1 MSLISI
7 LFILLFYFS
16 LLLFVVGLARK
27 VAQYWRTPAPFKIHI
42 APAPQTLPKLY
53 LRMLREI
60 FLFESLFKANRWTWF
75 FGWMFHF
82 GLVLLFFRH
91 LVYFWPG
98 ELPEILLHSSPLRFA
113 AFPLMLGLLGLLGR
127 RVIVD
132 RVRYISSP
140 SDYLMLILLI
150 AIAFTGALMTFFHNH
165 PNMLLVKNFA
175 QGLITLN
182 WSELPEEGIFLAHI
196 FLVLVL
202 VAIFP
207 ISKLLH
213 APGVF
218 FSPTLNQLDNAR
230 KKRHISS
237 WALEKEE
244 NENGQDLEK
253 NN

>member
-1 MSLISI
+1 MSEDFEESKNYDDLLSYRFERFDTELANYLIKKTTRFFEY
-7 LFILLFYFS
+7 FIENYLGHRIYGSEKKFNSKMVTDYKTTKKDLYEISTSKFGIFYFS
-16 LLLFVVGLARK
+16 VLVFVIGLTRK
-27 VAQYWRTPAPFKIHI
+27 VIQYWQTPAPFKIPI

-75 FGWMFHF
+75 FGWIFHF

-150 AIAFTGALMTFFHNH
+150 AIEFMIKEFT
-165 PNMLLVKNFA
+165 
-175 QGLITLN
+175 Q
-182 WSELPEEGIFLAHI
+182 
-196 FLVLVL
+196 
-202 VAIFP
+202 P
-207 ISKLLH
+207 ILKLF
-213 APGVF
+213 G
-218 FSPTLNQLDNAR
+218 R
-230 KKRHISS
+230 EI
-237 WALEKEE
+237 
-244 NENGQDLEK
+244 
-253 NN
+253 